1 MRMFAKMSEKYF
13 KTEYDKILLK
23 NICLI
28 SEVID
33 FALARERPVHRTG
46 YIGCK

>member
-1 MRMFAKMSEKYF
+1 MFAKMSEKYY

-23 NICLI
+23 NIYLI

-33 FALARERPVHRTG
+33 FEYV
-46 YIGCK
+46 